1 MTSVAFNLRT
11 IAFIDYFYVP
21 RDVVKTILTEIF
33 TLKDLWQS
41 FVEYSCC
48 QSTCNFLSSLILTLA
63 IETLFFTRSFWR
75 TDQIA
80 HSLVPTVQYLFKF
93 IISNERCVQ
102 RSKCKQRSWEQTLLH
117 KGTVQKS
124 TCVAKLQ

>member
-1 MTSVAFNLRT
+1 MTSVAFNLWT

-21 RDVVKTILTEIF
+21 RDVLKTILTEIF

-41 FVEYSCC
+41 FVEYSCY

-63 IETLFFTRSFWR
+63 IETLFFTRRFWR
-75 TDQIA
+75 TDQIV

-93 IISNERCVQ
+93 VISNERCAQ

-124 TCVAKLQ
+124 NCVEKLQ